1 MDPALLRLCDAYD
14 DKKIT
19 LEEFHA
25 QLILLRARRNEQYRR
40 RKQEAKGKG

>member
-1 MDPALLRLCDAYD
+1 MDPTLLCLCDAYD

-19 LEEFHA
+19 MEEFAA

-40 RKQEAKGKG
+40 QKQEAQGKG